1 MDHNCL
7 YLFIKGLLMNSM
19 RRISSIRGVRILLFC
34 SLWYTVHLTSLAKE
48 IPKNELSIPFL
59 PQQLTEDN
67 FTSIF
72 PIVCTEDGCIEG
84 RATPGYQIEEYE
96 SFLGIPYAE
105 PPVGKLRFAVSNK
118 DVNTF

>member
-1 MDHNCL
+1 MYHNCL
-7 YLFIKGLLMNSM
+7 YSFIKGLIMNNM
-19 RRISSIRGVRILLFC
+19 RRISSIRGLQILLFC
-34 SLWYTVHLTSLAKE
+34 SLLYTVHLTSLAKE
-48 IPKNELSIPFL
+48 IPKNEPSTPFL

-72 PIVCTEDGCIEG
+72 PIVCTENGCIEG

-96 SFLGIPYAE
+96 SFFGIPYAE
-105 PPVGKLRFAVSNK
+105 PPVGKLRFAVSNT